1 MSESDRPP
9 GSGLSPADRTLLGVA
24 PPKLESSPELGA
36 RSPVF
41 VRAGTS
47 VAPEPEQPPPLPRMA
62 LPSRPVLTSSES
74 KQQSELPP
82 PLISAVPLATGQGPR
97 EGSPWTKLR
106 DVARRH
112 PALWMVGA
120 PVVAALAVVVIVVA
134 TAPAKAPRVPVAVLE
149 QAAAP
154 SPVVAAPAPP
164 PANAPNTGLD
174 VPAKATSG
182 EAQAFTSGELLEA
195 ADRSAASRQ
204 EKAEALASKLAS
216 SPDLAQDLAVQT
228 ELLALAADPLTSRRA
243 LTAMTKLNGS
253 LGPDLLYEVWTG
265 TPARNDTTELAR
277 ALVYSKDV
285 SSKASP
291 ALAVAL
297 ELRSAETCEQHAAIL
312 PKASASADR
321 RSVHL
326 LTKLL
331 ARRGCGPKKTEDCFA
346 CLRAEQPQLTVAIDA
361 AKSRRAPTY

>member
-9 GSGLSPADRTLLGVA
+9 GSGQSPADRTLLGVA
-24 PPKLESSPELGA
+24 PPKLESAPELGA

-47 VAPEPEQPPPLPRMA
+47 VAPEPELPPPLPRMA
-62 LPSRPVLTSSES
+62 LPSRPALTSPES

-97 EGSPWTKLR
+97 EGSLWRKLR
-106 DVARRH
+106 DVARLH

-120 PVVAALAVVVIVVA
+120 PVAAAAAVVVIVVA
-134 TAPAKAPRVPVAVLE
+134 TAPVKAPRGPAAAVE
-149 QAAAP
+149 KAAAP
-154 SPVVAAPAPP
+154 SPVVAAPATP
-164 PANAPNTGLD
+164 PASAPRP
-174 VPAKATSG
+174 VPAQGTAAD
-182 EAQAFTSGELLEA
+182 AQTFTSRELLEA
-195 ADRSAASRQ
+195 ADRGAASRQ

-216 SPDLAQDLAVQT
+216 SPDLAQDVAIQT
-228 ELLALAADPLTSRRA
+228 ELLAFAADPLTSSRA
-243 LTAMTKLNGS
+243 LTAMTKLSGS

-265 TPARNDTTELAR
+265 TPQRNDTTELAR
-277 ALVYSKDV
+277 SLVYSRDV
-285 SSKASP
+285 SAKASP

-297 ELRSAETCEQHAAIL
+297 ALRAADTCEGQAAIL

-331 ARRGCGPKKTEDCFA
+331 AKRGCGPKKTADCFA
-346 CLRAEQPQLTVAIDA
+346 CLRAQQTELTAAIDA
-361 AKSRRAPTY
+361 AKSRRAPTF